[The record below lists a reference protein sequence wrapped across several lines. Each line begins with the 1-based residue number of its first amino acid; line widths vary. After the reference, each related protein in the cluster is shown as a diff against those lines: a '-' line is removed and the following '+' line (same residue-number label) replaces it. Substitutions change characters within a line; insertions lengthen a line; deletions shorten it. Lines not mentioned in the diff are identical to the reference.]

1 MELVRWWY
9 SHSIHLV
16 LYGSVEKWGGG
27 ATGIGW
33 ILRLLTFK
41 FQEIQTYML
50 ICFIRHFF
58 LEGIRGQVSYHS
70 ENFNL
75 TLRYIFCCSVIAFVI
90 GQIWRGGQIIT
101 WRIEDCTG
109 ILNFVVNC
117 GEISTLHLGKD
128 WILSYLKKMMHTVY
142 IPDKQ

>member
-1 MELVRWWY
+1 MD
-9 SHSIHLV
+9 SSFID
-16 LYGSVEKWGGG
+16 
-27 ATGIGW
+27 
-33 ILRLLTFK
+33 
-41 FQEIQTYML
+41 IQISGNSDLYML

-90 GQIWRGGQIIT
+90 GQIWRGG
-101 WRIEDCTG
+101 EANHYLKDCTG

-128 WILSYLKKMMHTVY
+128 
-142 IPDKQ
+142 

>member
-27 ATGIGW
+27 YRNWMDSSFID
-33 ILRLLTFK
+33 
-41 FQEIQTYML
+41 IQISGNSDLYML

-90 GQIWRGGQIIT
+90 GQIWRGG
-101 WRIEDCTG
+101 EANHC
-109 ILNFVVNC
+109 L
-117 GEISTLHLGKD
+117 KD
-128 WILSYLKKMMHTVY
+128 WGLYWYFKLCCKLWRNFYPTSWKRLNLVLSEKNDAHCIHTG
-142 IPDKQ
+142 

>member
-1 MELVRWWY
+1 MVFTFNSSCFVWICWEM
-9 SHSIHLV
+9 
-16 LYGSVEKWGGG
+16 GGG
-27 ATGIGW
+27 GYRSLMDSSFID
-33 ILRLLTFK
+33 
-41 FQEIQTYML
+41 IQISGNSDLYML
-50 ICFIRHFF
+50 ICFITHFF
-58 LEGIRGQVSYHS
+58 LEGIRSQVSYHS

-75 TLRYIFCCSVIAFVI
+75 TLRYIFCCSVIAIVI
-90 GQIWRGGQIIT
+90 GQIWRGGGAQIIT

>member
-27 ATGIGW
+27 GYRNWMDCSFID
-33 ILRLLTFK
+33 
-41 FQEIQTYML
+41 IQISGNSDLYM

-70 ENFNL
+70 ENLNL
-75 TLRYIFCCSVIAFVI
+75 TLRPIFCCSLIAFVI
-90 GQIWRGGQIIT
+90 GQIWRGGGKSFLEGLYWYFKLCCKLCRNFYPT
-101 WRIEDCTG
+101 SWKR
-109 ILNFVVNC
+109 LNLVF
-117 GEISTLHLGKD
+117 SK
-128 WILSYLKKMMHTVY
+128 KKMMHTIY

>member
-1 MELVRWWY
+1 MDLLRN
-9 SHSIHLV
+9 
-16 LYGSVEKWGGG
+16 GGGG

-75 TLRYIFCCSVIAFVI
+75 TFRYIFCCSVIAFVI
-90 GQIWRGGQIIT
+90 GQIWRGGGGKSLLEGL
-101 WRIEDCTG
+101 RIV
-109 ILNFVVNC
+109 LVF
-117 GEISTLHLGKD
+117 
-128 WILSYLKKMMHTVY
+128 
-142 IPDKQ
+142 